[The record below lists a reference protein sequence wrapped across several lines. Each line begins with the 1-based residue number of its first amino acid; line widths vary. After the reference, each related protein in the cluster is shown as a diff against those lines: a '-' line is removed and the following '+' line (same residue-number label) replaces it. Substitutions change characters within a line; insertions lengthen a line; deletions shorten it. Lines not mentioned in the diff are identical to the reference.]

1 MNIGSLQKC
10 GIPAL
15 ICLKARCAVQDVVV
29 LDDPLSAM
37 DAHVGAKV
45 FQGCIMALR
54 NRQVDPDRYGFPRR
68 LFLPDHTAMGCY
80 GCPSCVQG
88 KMHPSYVV
96 KGCKKCSWWCV
107 TGETLGMFF
116 LQVV

>member
-1 MNIGSLQKC
+1 M
-10 GIPAL
+10 
-15 ICLKARCAVQDVVV
+15 VV

-96 KGCKKCSWWCV
+96 KGCKNALGGVSLVKHSDKSRNFGVFFCRWCR
-107 TGETLGMFF
+107 
-116 LQVV
+116 